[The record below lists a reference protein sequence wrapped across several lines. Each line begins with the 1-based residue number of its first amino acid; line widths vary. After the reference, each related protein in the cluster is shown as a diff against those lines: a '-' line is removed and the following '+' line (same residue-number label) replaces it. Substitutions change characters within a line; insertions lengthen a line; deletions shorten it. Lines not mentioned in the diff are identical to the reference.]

1 MKKIRKIFMAI
12 FLITVILAST
22 INISNAT
29 DYGATMKLTS
39 NATTTKVG
47 NTVTFTLSLLSTTN
61 VDGVATVH
69 AKINYDK
76 EVLEYVSCEAVNSWS
91 APVYNQENQ
100 EFVTERADVMKPT
113 GDIIKITFKVISE
126 PSSST
131 TTVSIT
137 NFDVADTEN
146 EITVKECSAELTI
159 EKKQTE
165 NNKPSQDDNE
175 TTQKPSEDNNSNSNT
190 NVIDNDANM
199 NNKNDNTT
207 QTGKIP
213 QTGEEIIIPIT
224 ISIVAIIAC
233 IFIVKYKKLK
243 EIK

>member
-39 NATTTKVG
+39 NATSAKVG
-47 NTVTFTLSLLSTTN
+47 DTVTFTLSLQSTTN

-76 EVLEYVSCEAVNSWS
+76 DILEYVSCEAVNSWS
-91 APVYNQENQ
+91 VPVYNPENQ
-100 EFVTERADVMKPT
+100 EFVTERADVMEST

-126 PSSST
+126 PSSLT
-131 TTVSIT
+131 TSVSIT

-146 EITVKECSAELTI
+146 EITVKECSKELTI
-159 EKKQTE
+159 EKMQTE
-165 NNKPSQDDNE
+165 DDKPNLDDNDS
-175 TTQKPSEDNNSNSNT
+175 TQKPNEDNNSNSNT
-190 NVIDNDANM
+190 NAIDNDANM

-224 ISIVAIIAC
+224 IAILAVC
-233 IFIVKYKKLK
+233 AFIFIVKYKKLK